1 VTCWMLNCCYLLSCV
16 ALAVSQLCWCRFHR
30 AMGLR
35 SPHSLQPSSVP
46 GPGSEEAVEVTLFEF
61 VPISQSGHQKDAT
74 FCTAYLCSGSDR
86 Q

>member
-1 VTCWMLNCCYLLSCV
+1 
-16 ALAVSQLCWCRFHR
+16 
-30 AMGLR
+30 MGLQ